1 MKNLIVS
8 YDKLSSELNEAL
20 RSTYPDGFDHKTFEF
35 EMPTRNEIW
44 TALRLQLKDI
54 TYIIKLEAREK
65 NIDNLDLL

>member
-35 EMPTRNEIW
+35 KMPTRNEIW
-44 TALRLQLKDI
+44 IALRLQLKDI